1 MSQFSGQEFTP
12 IKIYEDNGIQISSLC
27 SSGMLL
33 SFIVLSPTHCV
44 ETHVYLG
51 TVDGR
56 IIMYEFRVERNGS
69 IVWKEIEETFIKKK
83 APILKMTVWADK
95 GLLITMSNNSLQL
108 WTPTDLQEKPG
119 IPGLP
124 EKVVL
129 LASYS
134 TLSFHCI

>member
-1 MSQFSGQEFTP
+1 LTQLTF
-12 IKIYEDNGIQISSLC
+12 L
-27 SSGMLL
+27 
-33 SFIVLSPTHCV
+33 

-56 IIMYEFRVERNGS
+56 IIMYEFRIEKNG

-83 APILKMTVWADK
+83 APIIKMACWADK
-95 GLLITMSNNSLQL
+95 GLLITLSNNSIQF

-124 EKVVL
+124 EKVLIHIIHL
-129 LASYS
+129 LLIHITHSYYNIRIIHI
-134 TLSFHCI
+134 TIYYSFILLIHIKL

>member
-27 SSGMLL
+27 SSGTVDIFFF
-33 SFIVLSPTHCV
+33 SFP

-56 IIMYEFRVERNGS
+56 IIMYEFRIEKNG

-83 APILKMTVWADK
+83 APILKMAVWADK

-108 WTPTDLQEKPG
+108 WTPTDLQEKAG

-124 EKVVL
+124 EKV
-129 LASYS
+129 
-134 TLSFHCI
+134 C